1 MFVLNRNG
9 FLLGDAL
16 LALLL
21 ISLCASL
28 LLEALH
34 LFERSGGWMI
44 HETINKEWFYS
55 D

>member
-1 MFVLNRNG
+1 MSVLNKNG
-9 FLLGDAL
+9 FLFGDAL
-16 LALLL
+16 FALFL

-28 LLEALH
+28 LLGALG